1 MPSQNPATAG
11 TKANFPNGAD
21 SSIAGIKR
29 LQMDAAI
36 MTPDANPVSPR
47 WTWRSNSCFIA

>member
-11 TKANFPNGAD
+11 TKANFPNGAA

-29 LQMDAAI
+29 LQIEAAI
-36 MTPDANPVSPR
+36 MTPDAKPVSPR
-47 WTWRSNSCFIA
+47 WT

>member
-1 MPSQNPATAG
+1 MPSQNPTTAG

-29 LQMDAAI
+29 LQMEAAI
-36 MTPDANPVSPR
+36 MTPDANPVNPR
-47 WTWRSNSCFIA
+47 WT